1 MQYAE
6 PITRLIKS
14 LARLPGIGEKSASRL
29 AMFVLNSRAGYAEEL
44 SSAILGVKNNVK
56 LCSVC
61 MGFSENDPC
70 SICSDPARDP
80 STVCV
85 VGDYKDMV
93 ALEASNGGG
102 PPGGPVGPYTG
113 RYHILHG
120 LLAPLKGIGPDD
132 IRLKELIARVKAKG
146 VREVIVATAFDGEG
160 EATAHYISRA
170 LNADGNGD
178 LGNDNANDNN
188 KDNGKDNGK
197 ARVKLTRIASGV
209 PAGGSIEYMDPTT
222 LSRAMNGRKEL

>member
-29 AMFVLNSRAGYAEEL
+29 AMFILNSRAGYAEEL

-61 MGFSENDPC
+61 MGFSETDPC
-70 SICSDPARDP
+70 AICSDPARDP

-85 VGDYKDMV
+85 VGDYKDMI
-93 ALEASNGGG
+93 ALEASNNGGPLGGG
-102 PPGGPVGPYTG
+102 TGGGQAGGPATGPAGPYTG

-132 IRLKELIARVKAKG
+132 IRLKELIARVKTKG

-170 LNADGNGD
+170 LNTDGNGES
-178 LGNDNANDNN
+178 G
-188 KDNGKDNGK
+188 
-197 ARVKLTRIASGV
+197 RVKLTRIASGV

-222 LSRAMNGRKEL
+222 LFRAMNGRKEL